1 MAYVLSNYWL
11 GGYVL
16 EPDYGDVA
24 FRSHGT
30 RKKLW
35 ETKAEEWLAERYG
48 AAVEAAK
55 KPEKAQKRFVADFLQ
70 QVETVLPEWSL
81 QINDPTAGLMDRLKS
96 PAPDLQALAQA
107 IEAHRMKL
115 RRKRRDEE
123 ALMLLV

>member
-1 MAYVLSNYWL
+1 MAYVTISYWAT
-11 GGYVL
+11 GYTVGD
-16 EPDYGDVA
+16 ETGDVA

-48 AAVEAAK
+48 AAVEVAK
-55 KPEKAQKRFVADFLQ
+55 KPEKAQNRFVADFLQ